1 MKPKDLLMGDIT
13 LDDNDMA
20 ILEEIDREIDAT
32 LKKISIFEL
41 QTNKQMSDIV
51 SKEINIQGEKISK
64 LVEMASPTLR
74 GYIIEKMNEMK
85 DTYLN

>member
-20 ILEEIDREIDAT
+20 ILEAIDKEIDAT

-51 SKEINIQGEKISK
+51 SNEINIQGEKISK

>member
-1 MKPKDLLMGDIT
+1 MKPKDFLMGDIT

-20 ILEEIDREIDAT
+20 ILEAIDKEIDAT
-32 LKKISIFEL
+32 LKKINIFEL

-51 SKEINIQGEKISK
+51 SNEINIQGDKISK
-64 LVEMASPTLR
+64 LVEMASPMLR
-74 GYIIEKMNEMK
+74 GYIIDKMNEMK

>member
-1 MKPKDLLMGDIT
+1 MKPKDFLMGDIA

-20 ILEEIDREIDAT
+20 ILEAIDKEIDVT
-32 LKKISIFEL
+32 LKKINIFEL

-51 SKEINIQGEKISK
+51 SKEINIQGDKISK
-64 LVEMASPTLR
+64 LVEMASPMLR
-74 GYIIEKMNEMK
+74 GYIIDKMNEMK